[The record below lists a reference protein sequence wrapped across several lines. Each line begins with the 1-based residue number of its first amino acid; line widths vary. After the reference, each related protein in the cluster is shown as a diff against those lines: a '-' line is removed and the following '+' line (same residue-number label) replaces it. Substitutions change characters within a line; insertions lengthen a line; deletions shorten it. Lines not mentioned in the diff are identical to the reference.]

1 VVGRTHRADRYSG
14 RFPRVRSREPDAI
27 YNDLDRE
34 LRDSA
39 IRVATAYAAAEGLAG
54 IDTQTPI
61 LGASTRSNLAVLVV
75 GSGEV
80 LASSHTSRLIPPV
93 DPGDVLARPAGPAYD
108 AIVRIAPPYTTI
120 EHGIGAFGLAVGLDG
135 ARWRAYAL
143 PIGRQGAAGEPAYVL
158 TIASLRDIDESIA
171 TARRLVPLL
180 ALVGSLFI
188 LIARLVL
195 ANRALRP
202 VAALTE
208 TAAGIAR
215 AHALGRRVPVGN
227 RRDELGQMAR
237 TFNAMLDTIEQTYVA
252 QQRFVADASHEL
264 RTPLTAVLANLD
276 LLEHQPGL
284 PSEER
289 EEAVR
294 EASRE
299 TRRLVRLV
307 SGLLSLARA
316 DAGATLLRDA
326 VEFDRVV
333 MEAVAE
339 ASRLE
344 GPPNVD
350 VDTLEPVCIDG
361 ERDQLKQLVI
371 ILLDNAVKFTPRDGQ
386 VVVSMLRRTDQLELR
401 VRDTGIGIADEDL
414 PRVFERFYR
423 GSRAREHNMAGMGL
437 GLSIAR
443 WITESHGGSIQLTSG
458 QGEGTTAS
466 VVLPLA
472 PAGDGDSLGS
482 P

>member
-1 VVGRTHRADRYSG
+1 
-14 RFPRVRSREPDAI
+14 
-27 YNDLDRE
+27 
-34 LRDSA
+34 
-39 IRVATAYAAAEGLAG
+39 
-54 IDTQTPI
+54 
-61 LGASTRSNLAVLVV
+61 VLVV

-264 RTPLTAVLANLD
+264 RTPLTAVVANLD

-371 ILLDNAVKFTPRDGQ
+371 ILLDNAVKFTLVMARWWSLCYVGPTSLNSGCETLAS
-386 VVVSMLRRTDQLELR
+386 VSPTRTFRASSSASIEGAACANTTWQGWGSDSR
-401 VRDTGIGIADEDL
+401 SRA
-414 PRVFERFYR
+414 
-423 GSRAREHNMAGMGL
+423 GSRSLTAVRYSSRADKAKVLQQAWCCLSHPQAMA
-437 GLSIAR
+437 I
-443 WITESHGGSIQLTSG
+443 
-458 QGEGTTAS
+458 
-466 VVLPLA
+466 P
-472 PAGDGDSLGS
+472 
-482 P
+482 